1 MLLLSPAVAI
11 IGISIIK
18 AGRYCLSQADEV
30 IIRSGKPAR
39 ELNAGD
45 VVNIPPEVKHWHGAA
60 PDSWFAHLAVEV
72 PAAGCPMS
80 GWNR

>member
-30 IIRSGKPAR
+30 IIRSGGGP
-39 ELNAGD
+39 
-45 VVNIPPEVKHWHGAA
+45 GAER
-60 PDSWFAHLAVEV
+60 W
-72 PAAGCPMS
+72 
-80 GWNR
+80 